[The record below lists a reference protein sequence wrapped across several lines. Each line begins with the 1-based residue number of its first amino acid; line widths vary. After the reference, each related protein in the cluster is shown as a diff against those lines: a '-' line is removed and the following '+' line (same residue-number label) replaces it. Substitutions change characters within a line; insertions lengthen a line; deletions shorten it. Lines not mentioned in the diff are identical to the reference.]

1 MERPFTTIEDQI
13 KKLDARGLDV
23 SDPQTKDI
31 LAMENYYNVVNGYKK
46 LLIDDTYTGAGERY
60 KGGANFNELYN
71 LFLFDRGLKNVF
83 IKYILEIESNVKAII
98 SHDFSKK
105 YGHDNYLKVSNFDI
119 SVKPWERMTAAQKIG
134 NVSKLIANIQQDIS
148 RQLSKNNPMISHY
161 MLTYGY
167 VPFWVLVNSLSLGT
181 ISYFYSY
188 LTQKDLNDIGRKF
201 QLRPEEMT
209 KILSILT
216 IYRNACAHDER
227 FYNLKA
233 LRNNTRPNMIKT
245 NALHDKIGIPRDA
258 HNNPVCGKND
268 LFAIV
273 IICKLILRDDSFA
286 MFIDSV
292 KLEIDKLS
300 TKLSTIGI
308 EDVLKEMG
316 FAANWYDIRTL

>member
-1 MERPFTTIEDQI
+1 VERPFTTIEDQI

-134 NVSKLIANIQQDIS
+134 EEIAEHLGVSN
-148 RQLSKNNPMISHY
+148 R
-161 MLTYGY
+161 
-167 VPFWVLVNSLSLGT
+167 
-181 ISYFYSY
+181 
-188 LTQKDLNDIGRKF
+188 
-201 QLRPEEMT
+201 
-209 KILSILT
+209 
-216 IYRNACAHDER
+216 
-227 FYNLKA
+227 
-233 LRNNTRPNMIKT
+233 
-245 NALHDKIGIPRDA
+245 
-258 HNNPVCGKND
+258 
-268 LFAIV
+268 
-273 IICKLILRDDSFA
+273 
-286 MFIDSV
+286 
-292 KLEIDKLS
+292 
-300 TKLSTIGI
+300 
-308 EDVLKEMG
+308 
-316 FAANWYDIRTL
+316 